1 MSKPRGKPPLGFQLN
16 AQGIYVIAEHD
27 AAAVRL
33 IFALYTEGRGF
44 ADIQMA
50 LTAGGYHTQTGRVF
64 SKGAIHRVLV
74 NVKYTGLPVTD
85 TLTDLPTII
94 TPDLF
99 AKAQLRRQQ
108 THIAHNSGHYK
119 ARTIYLLSGLAYCG
133 HCGTRLRGV
142 SYAYNTRVTK
152 AHRARFAYVCPRAL
166 TKRCTATR
174 IAKEQ
179 LEETVLTQVR
189 DTIFTKRAFPK
200 LARSLLAQQIVRKT
214 TLAPQELS
222 LPDET
227 SLVVLLQHYAE
238 HIDND
243 DPFYVRAAL
252 QAVIER
258 VIVRDEQYE
267 IALKGREE
275 RS

>member
-16 AQGIYVIAEHD
+16 AQGIYVIEEHG
-27 AAAVRL
+27 ATAVRL

-44 ADIQMA
+44 AEMQTA
-50 LTAGGYHTQTGRVF
+50 LTAGGYYTQTGRVF

-74 NVKYTGLPVTD
+74 NGKYAGLPVKD
-85 TLTDLPTII
+85 TLIDLPPII
-94 TPDLF
+94 SQEMF
-99 AKAQLRRQQ
+99 ATAQLRRLQ
-108 THIAHNSGHYK
+108 THVAHNSGHYK

-142 SYAYNTRVTK
+142 SYAYRTRVTK
-152 AHRARFAYVCPRAL
+152 AHRTRFAYVCPRAL
-166 TKRCTATR
+166 TKRCPATR

-214 TLAPQELS
+214 TLPQELS

-227 SLVVLLQHYAE
+227 TLVILLQHYAE
-238 HIDND
+238 HIDSD
-243 DPFYVRAAL
+243 DPIYVRAAL

-258 VIVRDEQYE
+258 VIVRDEQYQ